1 MKRNLFGFAIAG
13 LILATPA
20 AAETYQVGDL
30 YGLNG
35 TDAYISTKGFRIPG
49 GGSIADSYLFSLSR
63 ASVVHVSLND
73 AARLTNLTA
82 SLYSIYAVDGNSST
96 LIHTMNTLNA
106 TATSDTWQ
114 SLMPLGI
121 GNYRIDVT
129 GDFASRGTYGLE
141 LSSDVAAPVPGPAGL
156 LVAGAGAVLLAFR
169 RRAARKSL
177 TA

>member
-1 MKRNLFGFAIAG
+1 MKRNFFCFAIAG
-13 LILATPA
+13 LIAVTPA

-35 TDAYISTKGFRIPG
+35 TDAYISTKGFRNPA
-49 GGSIADSYLFSLSR
+49 GGSVADSYLFSLSR

-82 SLYSIYAVDGNSST
+82 SLYSIYAVDESGST
-96 LIHTMNTLNA
+96 LIHTMDTLDA

-114 SLMPLGI
+114 SLMPLST

-129 GDFASRGTYGLE
+129 GEFASRGTYGLE

-156 LVAGAGAVLLAFR
+156 LVAGAGVVMLAFR
-169 RRAARKSL
+169 RRAARKL
-177 TA
+177 VAA